1 MFCNFLPPY
10 LLIFLLI
17 NRFEIRFFSLKKCPP
32 LYGNVWILL
41 YYIWHQSYVNFCK
54 FEKTIMCG
62 FRDVHTKN
70 VSQYEGKYNL
80 SFLNPPKHLNGTQYF
95 FHKLVTNVCELT
107 TCIFFLLRK
116 SVFSDKKKCIRV
128 RYSDILS
135 LSPKTFLNKIQ
146 QNL

>member
-1 MFCNFLPPY
+1 MITPY
-10 LLIFLLI
+10 LLIFLSI

-32 LYGNVWILL
+32 PPFMEMFGSSSV
-41 YYIWHQSYVNFCK
+41 WHQSYVFFCK
-54 FEKTIMCG
+54 FERTIMCG
-62 FRDVHTKN
+62 FRDIHTKN

-135 LSPKTFLNKIQ
+135 LSPKTFLNKIS
-146 QNL
+146 

>member
-1 MFCNFLPPY
+1 M
-10 LLIFLLI
+10 
-17 NRFEIRFFSLKKCPP
+17 EMS
-32 LYGNVWILL
+32 GSSSV
-41 YYIWHQSYVNFCK
+41 WHQSYVNFCK

-135 LSPKTFLNKIQ
+135 LSPKIFLNKIQ